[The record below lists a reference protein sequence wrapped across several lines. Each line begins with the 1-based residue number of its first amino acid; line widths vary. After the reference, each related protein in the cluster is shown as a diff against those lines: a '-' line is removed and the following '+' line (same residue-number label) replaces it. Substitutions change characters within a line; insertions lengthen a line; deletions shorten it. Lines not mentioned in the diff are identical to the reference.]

1 MHYNLKTL
9 CLCSSSNEVV
19 NAAASPNRQELPAA
33 DSQGSEIVTAGVS
46 HFDLKSALTDRTS
59 YSKLH
64 SMAYYMHHAGPYVR
78 K

>member
-1 MHYNLKTL
+1 MKTL
-9 CLCSSSNEVV
+9 CRFSSSNEVV
-19 NAAASPNRQELPAA
+19 NAAASPDREELPAV
-33 DSQGSEIVTAGVS
+33 DSKGAEIVTAGVS

-64 SMAYYMHHAGPYVR
+64 SMAYYVHHAGPYVR

>member
-9 CLCSSSNEVV
+9 CPCSSSNRVV
-19 NAAASPNRQELPAA
+19 NAAASPDRQELPAV

-46 HFDLKSALTDRTS
+46 HFDLNSALTDRTS

-64 SMAYYMHHAGPYVR
+64 SMAYYMHDAGPYVR